1 MARLDSRRYGS
12 PPSSA
17 KLHDSIFLPTA
28 ILNEKILCPK
38 PTHQWCPTLN
48 FLLFDKLH
56 SLYLAA
62 IASKGKNRREKIVGV
77 KIKLFYSTRKKL
89 RSILKFWWE
98 KLICTYFHLFHLWK
112 KILQIHFSLQ
122 NFSVVNNFT
131 YHFLSRIACS
141 V

>member
-17 KLHDSIFLPTA
+17 ELHDSIFLADGNKWEDTV
-28 ILNEKILCPK
+28 PK
-38 PTHQWCPTLN
+38 ATTNDALPWIFCYLTSFIVYIWPQSHQKVRT
-48 FLLFDKLH
+48 D
-56 SLYLAA
+56 
-62 IASKGKNRREKIVGV
+62 EKIVGV
-77 KIKLFYSTRKKL
+77 KIKLFFL
-89 RSILKFWWE
+89 HE
-98 KLICTYFHLFHLWK
+98 KNYVLYWNFDEKSWFAHFFTHFTCE